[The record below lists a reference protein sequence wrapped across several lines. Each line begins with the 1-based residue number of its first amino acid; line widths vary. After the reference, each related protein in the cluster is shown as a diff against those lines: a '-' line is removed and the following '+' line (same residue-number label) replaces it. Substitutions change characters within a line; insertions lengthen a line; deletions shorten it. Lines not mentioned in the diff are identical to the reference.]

1 MSMHDHP
8 SRSHDLRRETP
19 APCSAM
25 ASPLRS
31 LGLTTSLSLS
41 LSHSAICFLRLKRPT
56 TQTKTSAMARIIS
69 LVCAVLAATASVSS
83 AWPTSKG
90 SVRFNGVKIIKKGQ
104 TFDGGMKTYQRSD
117 IKCKG
122 QSEGGWKDAVFK
134 LEPGAKL
141 KNVIIGPDQRE
152 GVHCDD
158 SDCTVENVWWDDV
171 CEDAL
176 SIKGGNKN
184 SVTHVLACG
193 ARNADDKV
201 IQHNGYGHVN
211 INGFYGENFGKLYRS
226 CGTCGNIKR
235 TVSLNHVWGNPK
247 VSLVTVNA
255 NNGDVAT
262 FTNDIHVHTSKGAAA
277 VCQTTTSTN
286 GKEPKVTS
294 KGVSKN
300 CVFNQNKIE
309 FY

>member
-1 MSMHDHP
+1 
-8 SRSHDLRRETP
+8 
-19 APCSAM
+19 
-25 ASPLRS
+25 
-31 LGLTTSLSLS
+31 
-41 LSHSAICFLRLKRPT
+41 
-56 TQTKTSAMARIIS
+56 MARFIS
-69 LVCAVLAATASVSS
+69 LLCAVLAATASVSW

-90 SVRFNGVKIIKKGQ
+90 SVRYKEVKVIKKGE

-117 IKCKG
+117 IKCAARG
-122 QSEGGWKDAVFK
+122 RA
-134 LEPGAKL
+134 LRR
-141 KNVIIGPDQRE
+141 QRLHRRE
-152 GVHCDD
+152 C
-158 SDCTVENVWWDDV
+158 VWWEDV

-193 ARNADDKV
+193 AKNADDKI

-211 INGFYGENFGKLYRS
+211 INGFYAENFGKLYRS

-235 TVSLNHVWGNPK
+235 TVALNHVWGYNPK

-262 FTNDIHVHTSKGAAA
+262 FTDDIHVHTSKGANA
-277 VCQTTTSTN
+277 VCQTTSSTN
-286 GKEPKVTS
+286 GAEPKVTS
-294 KGVSKN
+294 KGPSKN
-300 CVFNQNKIE
+300 CVFNKDKIE

>member
-1 MSMHDHP
+1 MF
-8 SRSHDLRRETP
+8 L
-19 APCSAM
+19 
-25 ASPLRS
+25 L
-31 LGLTTSLSLS
+31 L
-41 LSHSAICFLRLKRPT
+41 HSAICFLRLKRPT
-56 TQTKTSAMARIIS
+56 NQATLNTPYCLLPGIPGIARTIS
-69 LVCAVLAATASVSS
+69 VLCAVLAATASVSS

-90 SVRFNGVKIIKKGQ
+90 SVRFSGVKVIKKGE
-104 TFDGGMKTYQRSD
+104 TFDGGMRAYQRSD
-117 IKCKG
+117 IKCTG

-134 LEPGAKL
+134 LEAGAKL
-141 KNVIIGPDQRE
+141 KNAIIGKNQRE

-184 SVTHVLACG
+184 SVTNVLACG

-226 CGTCGNIKR
+226 CGTCGSIKH
-235 TVSLNHVWGNPK
+235 TVSLNHVWGYNPK

-255 NNGDVAT
+255 N
-262 FTNDIHVHTSKGAAA
+262 A

-294 KGVSKN
+294 KGPSKN
-300 CVFNQNKIE
+300 CVFNKAKIE
-309 FY
+309 LY